1 MTRPALYIRLIFAT
15 IAAIMSA
22 VFVWV
27 YTPTSMSIVRVRLGK
42 EFRGFPGATQAV
54 ADLRW
59 YPALIPV
66 VLFVFG
72 IFVIHRWKSSAAF
85 ELVVGSL
92 WLFTFLWLA
101 YCLLLCILPEIPMI
115 TPLHGPP

>member
-1 MTRPALYIRLIFAT
+1 MTRTALYIRLFFAT
-15 IAAIMSA
+15 VAAIASA

-27 YTPTSMSIVRVRLGK
+27 YTPTSMGIVRARLGK
-42 EFRGFPGATQAV
+42 EFRGFPSATQAV

-59 YPALIPV
+59 HPV
-66 VLFVFG
+66 LLPVILLVFG
-72 IFVIHRWKSSAAF
+72 IFVIHRWKSSAVF

-92 WLFTFLWLA
+92 WLFAFLWLA